1 LFEELS
7 MAEAVTDT
15 PRPSKRRRQEVIDV
29 AARIF
34 HEKGYEATSIQEI
47 AEEVGILKGSLYYYI
62 DTKEDLLFSVIKEAY
77 DAALSVIEQLEQRD
91 GDALELIEALLH
103 GHAAVF
109 AANFVQSSV
118 FFREFRALSEERQKT
133 IRAAGD
139 VYIRFLVS
147 QIRRGQR
154 SGEIKSE
161 VNPRLSAIGIIGM
174 MNSMAFWY
182 RPDGRA
188 SAAQIGREFSRLVI
202 GGLRT

>member
-1 LFEELS
+1 

-77 DAALSVIEQLEQRD
+77 DAALGVIEQLEQRD

-103 GHAAVF
+103 GHAEVF
-109 AANFVQSSV
+109 SRTYVQTSV
-118 FFREFRALSEERQKT
+118 FFREFRALSEGRQKT
-133 IRAAGD
+133 IREAGD
-139 VYIRFLVS
+139 VYNRFLVS

-154 SGEIKSE
+154 SGEIKPD

-182 RPDGRA
+182 RPGGRA

-202 GGLRT
+202 GGLRI

>member
-1 LFEELS
+1 
-7 MAEAVTDT
+7 MAEAATGT

-34 HEKGYEATSIQEI
+34 NEKGYEATSIQEI

-77 DAALSVIEQLEQRD
+77 DAALGVIEELEQRE
-91 GDALELIEALLH
+91 GSALELIEALLQ
-103 GHAAVF
+103 GHARVF
-109 AANFVQSSV
+109 ASTFVQSSV
-118 FFREFRALSEERQKT
+118 FFREFRALSEERQET
-133 IRAAGD
+133 IREAAD
-139 VYIRFLVS
+139 VYSRFLIS

-154 SGEIKSE
+154 SGEIKSQI
-161 VNPRLSAIGIIGM
+161 NPRLAGIGIIGM

-182 RPDGRA
+182 RPDGPA

-202 GGLRT
+202 GGLQT

>member
-1 LFEELS
+1 
-7 MAEAVTDT
+7 MAEVATDT

-34 HEKGYEATSIQEI
+34 NEKGYEATSIQEI

-62 DTKEDLLFSVIKEAY
+62 DTKEDLLFAVIREAY

-91 GDALELIEALLH
+91 GDALELIEALVH
-103 GHAAVF
+103 GHAQVF
-109 AANFVQSSV
+109 AATFVQSSV

-133 IRAAGD
+133 IREAGD
-139 VYIRFLVS
+139 VYNRFLIS

-154 SGEIKSE
+154 SGEVKSDI
-161 VNPRLSAIGIIGM
+161 NPRLAAIGIIGM

-182 RPDGRA
+182 RPEGPA

-202 GGLRT
+202 GGLQT

>member
-1 LFEELS
+1 
-7 MAEAVTDT
+7 MAEAVADT

-34 HEKGYEATSIQEI
+34 NEKGYEATSIQEI

-77 DAALSVIEQLEQRD
+77 DAALNLIERLEQRD
-91 GDALELIEALLH
+91 GDPLELIEALLH
-103 GHAAVF
+103 GHAEVF
-109 AANFVQSSV
+109 AKNYVQSSV
-118 FFREFRALSEERQKT
+118 FFREFRALSEERQET
-133 IRAAGD
+133 IREAAD
-139 VYIRFLVS
+139 VYSRFLIS

-154 SGEIKSE
+154 SGEIRSQI
-161 VNPRLSAIGIIGM
+161 NPRLAAIGIIGM

-182 RPDGRA
+182 RPDGPA
-188 SAAQIGREFSRLVI
+188 SAGQIGREFSRLVI

>member
-1 LFEELS
+1 
-7 MAEAVTDT
+7 MAEAATDT

-34 HEKGYEATSIQEI
+34 NEKGYEATSIQEI

-77 DAALSVIEQLEQRD
+77 DAALGVIEELEQRE
-91 GDALELIEALLH
+91 GSALELIEALLQ

-109 AANFVQSSV
+109 ASTFVQSSV
-118 FFREFRALSEERQKT
+118 FFREFRALSERRQET
-133 IRAAGD
+133 IREAAD
-139 VYIRFLVS
+139 VYSRFLIS

-161 VNPRLSAIGIIGM
+161 INPRLAAIGIIGM

-182 RPDGRA
+182 RPDGPA
-188 SAAQIGREFSRLVI
+188 SAGQIGREFSRLVI

>member
-1 LFEELS
+1 
-7 MAEAVTDT
+7 MAEAATDT

-34 HEKGYEATSIQEI
+34 NEKGYEATSIQEI

-62 DTKEDLLFSVIKEAY
+62 DTKEDLLFSVIEEAY
-77 DAALSVIEQLEQRD
+77 DAALNLVERLEQRD
-91 GDALELIEALLH
+91 GGALELIEALVH
-103 GHAAVF
+103 GHAEVF
-109 AANFVQSSV
+109 SKNYVQTSV

-133 IRAAGD
+133 IREAGD

-154 SGEIKSE
+154 SGEVKSE
-161 VNPRLSAIGIIGM
+161 INPRLSAIGIIGM

-182 RPDGRA
+182 RPDGPA

-202 GGLRT
+202 GGLQT

>member
-1 LFEELS
+1 
-7 MAEAVTDT
+7 MAEVATDT

-34 HEKGYEATSIQEI
+34 NEKGYEATSIQEI

-62 DTKEDLLFSVIKEAY
+62 DTKEDLLFAVIREAY

-91 GDALELIEALLH
+91 GDALEMIEALVH
-103 GHAAVF
+103 GHAQVF
-109 AANFVQSSV
+109 AATFVQSSV

-133 IRAAGD
+133 IREAGD
-139 VYIRFLVS
+139 VYNRFLIS

-154 SGEIKSE
+154 SGEVKSDI
-161 VNPRLSAIGIIGM
+161 NPRLAAIGIIGM

-182 RPDGRA
+182 RPDGPA

-202 GGLRT
+202 GGLQT